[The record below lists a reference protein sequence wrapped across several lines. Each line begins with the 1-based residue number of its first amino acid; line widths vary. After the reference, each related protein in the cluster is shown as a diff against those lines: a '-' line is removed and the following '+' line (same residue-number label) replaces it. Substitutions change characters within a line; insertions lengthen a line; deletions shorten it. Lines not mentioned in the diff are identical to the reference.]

1 MLGGP
6 AGPATQGL
14 VRCWPPPRDETDRA
28 RRRRRSHRTKAFFD
42 ADRIDTAAKSRR
54 VDFDLGIGAT
64 GLTAPGELGEAP
76 KLTNSAGVDVKW
88 R

>member
-1 MLGGP
+1 M
-6 AGPATQGL
+6 QGFD
-14 VRCWPPPRDETDRA
+14 RCWPQPRDETDRA
-28 RRRRRSHRTKAFFD
+28 RPRRRFHGTTAFFED
-42 ADRIDTAAKSRR
+42 GRIGTAAKGRR

-64 GLTAPGELGEAP
+64 GLTAPGQLGEAP